1 MKISGVEVFPVLGPM
16 PQPGGH
22 VRRFLRLDTGSG
34 LPGYGELG
42 PHREL
47 VDYSVEWKEGYVVP
61 SVRPWLGCQLNE
73 DSVPARE
80 LQQARLMARGPRH
93 EAVRAR

>member
-73 DSVPARE
+73 DLFPPGNYSKH
-80 LQQARLMARGPRH
+80 G
-93 EAVRAR
+93 